1 MKIQYI
7 AILLL
12 ICWGSILKCSAQK
25 VAVKTNLLYGAYS
38 GTPNLGV
45 EWGLSPRTTI
55 ELGAG
60 LNWFTPNKASS
71 NSLFADQTI
80 PRAYL
85 FGKDGKLIHASIGY
99 TKAEFQELMA
109 DIEAAL
115 K

>member
-25 VAVKTNLLYGAYS
+25 VAVKTNLFYGAYS

-71 NSLFADQTI
+71 NKKAGALGSVQWNI
-80 PRAYL
+80 VI
-85 FGKDGKLIHASIGY
+85 GHVKDL
-99 TKAEFQELMA
+99 A
-109 DIEAAL
+109 DILGEYT
-115 K
+115 

>member
-25 VAVKTNLLYGAYS
+25 VAVKTNLFYGAYS

-55 ELGAG
+55 ELGSG

-71 NSLFADQTI
+71 NIKLVHWLGTMEYRYLGNTYNRNTI
-80 PRAYL
+80 
-85 FGKDGKLIHASIGY
+85 
-99 TKAEFQELMA
+99 
-109 DIEAAL
+109 
-115 K
+115 

>member
-25 VAVKTNLLYGAYS
+25 VAVKTNLFYGAYS

-55 ELGAG
+55 KHLQIK
-60 LNWFTPNKASS
+60 NWCTGSVQWN
-71 NSLFADQTI
+71 I
-80 PRAYL
+80 VI
-85 FGKDGKLIHASIGY
+85 GHVKDL
-99 TKAEFQELMA
+99 A
-109 DIEAAL
+109 DIFGEYI
-115 K
+115 

>member
-25 VAVKTNLLYGAYS
+25 VAVKTNLFYGAYS

-60 LNWFTPNKASS
+60 LTGLHPIKHLQIKNWCTGSVQWN
-71 NSLFADQTI
+71 I
-80 PRAYL
+80 VI
-85 FGKDGKLIHASIGY
+85 GHVKDL
-99 TKAEFQELMA
+99 A
-109 DIEAAL
+109 DILGEYT
-115 K
+115 

>member
-71 NSLFADQTI
+71 NKNWYTGSVQWNI
-80 PRAYL
+80 VI
-85 FGKDGKLIHASIGY
+85 GHVKDL
-99 TKAEFQELMA
+99 A
-109 DIEAAL
+109 DIFGEYT
-115 K
+115 

>member
-25 VAVKTNLLYGAYS
+25 VAVKTNLFYGAYS

-55 ELGAG
+55 ELGSG

-71 NSLFADQTI
+71 NKKLQWNI
-80 PRAYL
+80 VI
-85 FGKDGKLIHASIGY
+85 GHVKDL
-99 TKAEFQELMA
+99 A
-109 DIEAAL
+109 DIFGEYI
-115 K
+115 

>member
-25 VAVKTNLLYGAYS
+25 VAVKTNLFYGAYS

-71 NSLFADQTI
+71 NKKLVHWLGTMEYRYWTCERFSGH
-80 PRAYL
+80 
-85 FGKDGKLIHASIGY
+85 FGGY
-99 TKAEFQELMA
+99 T
-109 DIEAAL
+109 
-115 K
+115 

>member
-25 VAVKTNLLYGAYS
+25 VAVKTNLFYGAYS

-71 NSLFADQTI
+71 NKKNWCTGSVQWNIVIGHVKDLADI
-80 PRAYL
+80 
-85 FGKDGKLIHASIGY
+85 FGGY
-99 TKAEFQELMA
+99 T
-109 DIEAAL
+109 
-115 K
+115 

>member
-25 VAVKTNLLYGAYS
+25 VAVKTNLFYGAYS

-55 ELGAG
+55 ELGSG
-60 LNWFTPNKASS
+60 LNWFTPQILWKRLLLQQNC
-71 NSLFADQTI
+71 Q
-80 PRAYL
+80 
-85 FGKDGKLIHASIGY
+85 
-99 TKAEFQELMA
+99 
-109 DIEAAL
+109 L
-115 K
+115 KS

>member
-25 VAVKTNLLYGAYS
+25 VAVKTNLFYGAYS

-60 LNWFTPNKASS
+60 LNWFTPNKAWKETRHKAVHC
-71 NSLFADQTI
+71 LHGT
-80 PRAYL
+80 AYT
-85 FGKDGKLIHASIGY
+85 Y
-99 TKAEFQELMA
+99 VE
-109 DIEAAL
+109 
-115 K
+115 

>member
-1 MKIQYI
+1 MHLIKIQYI

-25 VAVKTNLLYGAYS
+25 VAVKTNLFYGAYS

-55 ELGAG
+55 EFGAG

-71 NSLFADQTI
+71 NKNWCTGSVQWNIVIGHVKDLADI
-80 PRAYL
+80 L
-85 FGKDGKLIHASIGY
+85 GGY
-99 TKAEFQELMA
+99 T
-109 DIEAAL
+109 
-115 K
+115 